1 MGVVGEFF
9 VYLLKIPV
17 GIFKEMFIEVFGAD
31 FEQNIHPFL
40 FRGEFQGEVELFL
53 RLVDIILSFLLADV
67 LAACHYREKLSG
79 IDTCFR
85 IVPVLLQHLVQ
96 IHISL
101 FRMPQGYMTEGCDAI
116 YIG

>member
-1 MGVVGEFF
+1 MGVLGKFF

-53 RLVDIILSFLLADV
+53 RLVDIVLSNLWLSLFTETRSV
-67 LAACHYREKLSG
+67 HTLSG
-79 IDTCFR
+79 
-85 IVPVLLQHLVQ
+85 
-96 IHISL
+96 
-101 FRMPQGYMTEGCDAI
+101 
-116 YIG
+116 

>member
-1 MGVVGEFF
+1 MGVLGKFF

-53 RLVDIILSFLLADV
+53 GLVDIVLSFLLADV
-67 LAACHYREKLSG
+67 LLPA
-79 IDTCFR
+79 I
-85 IVPVLLQHLVQ
+85 IVKNCP
-96 IHISL
+96 
-101 FRMPQGYMTEGCDAI
+101 A
-116 YIG
+116 

>member
-1 MGVVGEFF
+1 M
-9 VYLLKIPV
+9 
-17 GIFKEMFIEVFGAD
+17 
-31 FEQNIHPFL
+31 
-40 FRGEFQGEVELFL
+40 GEVELFL

-85 IVPVLLQHLVQ
+85 NVPVLLQHLVQ

-101 FRMPQGYMTEGCDAI
+101 FRICLLYTSGLTRWRIMYLLISWEYSSVCFSIWGLGTTTVSYTHLDVYKRQGQGFQGEH
-116 YIG
+116 

>member
-1 MGVVGEFF
+1 MGVLGKFF

-53 RLVDIILSFLLADV
+53 RLVDIVLSFLLADV
-67 LAACHYREKLSG
+67 LAACHYREN
-79 IDTCFR
+79 C
-85 IVPVLLQHLVQ
+85 P
-96 IHISL
+96 
-101 FRMPQGYMTEGCDAI
+101 A
-116 YIG
+116 